1 MLLVFVSNFDDTGDT
16 AINASYKQELK
27 VSRRGRYQHKLYTDV
42 RLFYPTGFVLI
53 RQHNRP
59 RAELDCIFPNLQ
71 QPSRGSDPR
80 GSF

>member
-1 MLLVFVSNFDDTGDT
+1 MLLVFVSYFDDTGNT

-59 RAELDCIFPNLQ
+59 RAVLNCLLSSLQ
-71 QPSRGSDPR
+71 QPGCGSNPR